1 MTSPYYATAIPHYD
15 WIASYGRRTPDKLA
29 TVDLYSNRRR
39 TYREFDNRIGRA
51 ALALR
56 HGFGIGRG
64 DRVAVLAPNSID
76 VFELQF
82 ACGRVGAILLPLN
95 WRLTVHELAFI
106 VGDATPKLLIF
117 DRAYVEE
124 ATALK
129 ARHGVPAVL
138 MLDGG
143 ANDSP
148 YEQALAAAAGDLP
161 PIALSHGDVMAI
173 LYTSGTTGHPKGAII
188 TYGMTFWNC
197 VNVGMPTR
205 IASDAVTLSVAPLF
219 HTAGLNL
226 FANPCFHA
234 GASVLVM
241 RTFDPGQALDLISDA
256 TIGITHFWGVPAHY
270 LFMMQ
275 HERFAT
281 ADFSRLVCAC
291 VGGAPAPLSLLEAW
305 TGRGVALQQG
315 YGMTETSP
323 TILVIDAEQ
332 AIRKI
337 GSAGLPVLHT
347 EVRLVTVA
355 GSDASPGEIG
365 EIWTR
370 GPNVTPGY
378 WNRPE
383 ADASSFTDGW
393 LHTGDAAW
401 QDDDGFYYVV
411 DRWKDMYISGGE
423 NVYPAEVENALY
435 ELAGVAEAAVIGIP
449 NERLGEVG
457 KAFVVPQVGAELT
470 AAAVLEHCRKRLAK
484 FKMPADVVFID
495 KLPRTTSGK
504 VLKRELKPQ

>member
-1 MTSPYYATAIPHYD
+1 MS
-15 WIASYGRRTPDKLA
+15 
-29 TVDLYSNRRR
+29 
-39 TYREFDNRIGRA
+39 
-51 ALALR
+51 ALR
-56 HGFGIGRG
+56 RPISR
-64 DRVAVLAPNSID
+64 AWSAP
-76 VFELQF
+76 VW
-82 ACGRVGAILLPLN
+82 A
-95 WRLTVHELAFI
+95 
-106 VGDATPKLLIF
+106 
-117 DRAYVEE
+117 
-124 ATALK
+124 
-129 ARHGVPAVL
+129 
-138 MLDGG
+138 
-143 ANDSP
+143 
-148 YEQALAAAAGDLP
+148 
-161 PIALSHGDVMAI
+161 
-173 LYTSGTTGHPKGAII
+173 
-188 TYGMTFWNC
+188 
-197 VNVGMPTR
+197 
-205 IASDAVTLSVAPLF
+205 
-219 HTAGLNL
+219 
-226 FANPCFHA
+226 
-234 GASVLVM
+234 
-241 RTFDPGQALDLISDA
+241 
-256 TIGITHFWGVPAHY
+256 
-270 LFMMQ
+270 
-275 HERFAT
+275 
-281 ADFSRLVCAC
+281 
-291 VGGAPAPLSLLEAW
+291 GAPAPLSLLEAW

-332 AIRKI
+332 AMRKI

-393 LHTGDAAW
+393 LHTGDAAR

-449 NERLGEVG
+449 NERVGEVG

-470 AAAVLEHCRKRLAK
+470 AAAVLDHCRKRLAK